1 VNSKLNLPAANKLEF
16 DMLYDE
22 DEHIFDQEKRCLTAL
37 CEAKWT
43 SRVDNLT
50 WHLKHY
56 EMILDILQ
64 EIQDKTS
71 GHSDYI

>member
-1 VNSKLNLPAANKLEF
+1 
-16 DMLYDE
+16 MLYDE
-22 DEHIFDQEKRCLTAL
+22 DEHIFDQEKRCLTAF

-71 GHSDYI
+71 GHSDYT